1 MVKRLPFRS
10 YWLVGFALI
19 VMMTCWDSNRT
30 QAALLE
36 SGIPE
41 EAIRLRI
48 LANSDAP
55 DDQLVK
61 MLLRD
66 EVSREISRWAGEP
79 SNIEE
84 ARDVVQAHLPKLEAL
99 VQEVLTQNGY
109 SYDYKVELGQVPFP
123 AKMYGNQVYPAGNYE
138 ALRITLGK
146 GEGQNWWCVLFPPL
160 CFAGGKTGTAA
171 AKKTE
176 EPKEAAA
183 AAKAGDQTGTSKA
196 STAKTHTSKADTGKK
211 ETGKAEASKPEAG
224 KQDAGKAAASDEEG
238 AEEPELKFFVW
249 EVLKK
254 MIGSVKSAVA

>member
-36 SGIPE
+36 PGIPE

-66 EVSREISRWAGEP
+66 EVTREISSWAGEP
-79 SNIEE
+79 SDIEE
-84 ARDVVQAHLPKLEAL
+84 ARDVVRAHLPKLEAL

-109 SYDYKVELGQVPFP
+109 NYDYKVELGQVPFP
-123 AKMYGNQVYPAGNYE
+123 AKIYGNQVYPAGNYE

-171 AKKTE
+171 AKKAE
-176 EPKEAAA
+176 EPKETSA
-183 AAKAGDQTGTSKA
+183 AAKTNDGKVASKSSA
-196 STAKTHTSKADTGKK
+196 DKSNASKADAGKK
-211 ETGKAEASKPEAG
+211 DAGKANTNKPEAG
-224 KQDAGKAAASDEEG
+224 KKDAGTTSASDDDD
-238 AEEPELKFFVW
+238 AAEPELKFFVW

-254 MIGSVKSAVA
+254 MIGSVKGAVA